1 MRPVR
6 NRRVDVRWLHAAE
19 REYRNARALNRR
31 GESLPAERTSVR
43 VRWCREHRSHDDK
56 IDIERARMRDLRASM
71 A

>member
-1 MRPVR
+1 MRAVR

-31 GESLPAERTSVR
+31 GESLPAERASVGMR
-43 VRWCREHRSHDDK
+43 RRGKHWPHDDK

>member
-1 MRPVR
+1 MRAVR
-6 NRRVDVRWLHAAE
+6 DRRIQIQWLDAAK
-19 REYRNARALNRR
+19 REYGDARALNRR

-56 IDIERARMRDLRASM
+56 IDIERARMRDLRARM